1 MYKLYICGKFLFEIS
16 DIFFKKLRKYKFNK
30 KVEGYKFF

>member
-1 MYKLYICGKFLFEIS
+1 MYKLYICGKFSFEIS
-16 DIFFKKLRKYKFNK
+16 DTPLKKLRKYKFNK